1 MRWDQIATA
10 WMRLVVEIGSSSAPE
25 DDSKQVDATRTASFT
40 SDLYE
45 ETRMTPYSRDNH
57 TERVRLDPEGRRKAA
72 VRCRKQALS
81 LGNSNEWVRFLLT

>member
-10 WMRLVVEIGSSSAPE
+10 WTRLVVEIGSSSAPE

-45 ETRMTPYSRDNH
+45 ETRMTPHSRDNH
-57 TERVRLDPEGRRKAA
+57 TERVDWS
-72 VRCRKQALS
+72 QHLS
-81 LGNSNEWVRFLLT
+81 C